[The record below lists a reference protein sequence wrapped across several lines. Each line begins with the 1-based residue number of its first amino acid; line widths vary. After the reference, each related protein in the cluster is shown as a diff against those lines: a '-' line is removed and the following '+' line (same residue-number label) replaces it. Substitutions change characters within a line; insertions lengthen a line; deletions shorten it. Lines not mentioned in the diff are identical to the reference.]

1 LCLEEETMG
10 QFVKEN
16 LSLIVVVFIL
26 VAAYFLLRNRPSQL
40 NSLEEF
46 NALIAGGRPVVVEF
60 FSNT

>member
-1 LCLEEETMG
+1 MG